1 MIKCGIGSR
10 LANFPEIT
18 FRNGI
23 LILLI
28 VMACVS
34 SFTIILITRSRSRSK
49 IVFLELICLWLTKF
63 PKDRTDNSDV
73 REFKQP
79 RTMAT
84 ESFTGYSFLLS
95 GCLYSKQT
103 NKFKEKKLEEI
114 LSCRLF
120 VTELL
125 SEAFTKYLHIVLL

>member
-1 MIKCGIGSR
+1 MIKCGMGSR
-10 LANFPEIT
+10 LANFPEII

-28 VMACVS
+28 VTACVS
-34 SFTIILITRSRSRSK
+34 SLTIILITRSRSRSK
-49 IVFLELICLWLTKF
+49 IVVLLICLWLMKF
-63 PKDRTDNSDV
+63 PKDWTDNSDI
-73 REFKQP
+73 RGFKQP

-84 ESFTGYSFLLS
+84 ESFTGYSFLLP

-125 SEAFTKYLHIVLL
+125 SEAFTKYLHIL